1 MKMQVVEK
9 ARWTFPTACLLL
21 PKEVEIWKN
30 TENLDGKY
38 AQKQLAV
45 YRQNVEN
52 AKTE

>member
-1 MKMQVVEK
+1 VDFSD
-9 ARWTFPTACLLL
+9 RLLTFT
-21 PKEVEIWKN
+21 KKVDIWKN

-52 AKTE
+52 AKTK